1 MLLLVRL
8 IAADEWDEMNADA
21 REASMPIMRIRKNT
35 ERMWGGSNHATTQA
49 GMCTV
54 YKHSGKKC
62 HRRAIRNW
70 TDESVSISVTR
81 STTFKTSAVYLLR
94 SYQCRVESSAVY
106 LAT

>member
-49 GMCTV
+49 CMCT
-54 YKHSGKKC
+54 S
-62 HRRAIRNW
+62 
-70 TDESVSISVTR
+70 
-81 STTFKTSAVYLLR
+81 TSAKNAIDEQQYATGRMSQSR
-94 SYQCRVESSAVY
+94 SQ
-106 LAT
+106 